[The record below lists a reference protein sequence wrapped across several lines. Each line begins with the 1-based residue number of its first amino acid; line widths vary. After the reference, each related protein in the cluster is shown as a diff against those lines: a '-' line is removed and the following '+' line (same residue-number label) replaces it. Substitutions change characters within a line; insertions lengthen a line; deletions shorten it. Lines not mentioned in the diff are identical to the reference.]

1 MLVSMLKGSKEH
13 EDEKVAA
20 AKALYM
26 LSFDEINKEV
36 IRSNSDTMSSLQSL
50 QNSDNKE
57 ILQAVSG
64 IMWEIH
70 GKIGH
75 SENSGTCSVP
85 SRPWPWPWK
94 CDSYG
99 LGIKLNLKSPNRP
112 RFFTVTTLFVV

>member
-26 LSFDEINKEV
+26 LSFDETNKEV
-36 IRSNSDTMSSLQSL
+36 IRSDSDTMSSLQSL

-64 IMWEIH
+64 IIWEIH

-75 SENSGTCSVP
+75 FENSGTCSVP

-94 CDSYG
+94 CD
-99 LGIKLNLKSPNRP
+99 
-112 RFFTVTTLFVV
+112 

>member
-26 LSFDEINKEV
+26 LSFDETNKEV
-36 IRSNSDTMSSLQSL
+36 IRSDSDTMSSLQS
-50 QNSDNKE
+50 
-57 ILQAVSG
+57 LQAVSG

-94 CDSYG
+94 CD
-99 LGIKLNLKSPNRP
+99 
-112 RFFTVTTLFVV
+112 

>member
-26 LSFDEINKEV
+26 LSFDETNKEV
-36 IRSNSDTMSSLQSL
+36 IRCDSDTMSSLQSL

-64 IMWEIH
+64 IMWEVH
-70 GKIGH
+70 GKIRH
-75 SENSGTCSVP
+75 SENSGTCSVS

-94 CDSYG
+94 CD
-99 LGIKLNLKSPNRP
+99 
-112 RFFTVTTLFVV
+112 